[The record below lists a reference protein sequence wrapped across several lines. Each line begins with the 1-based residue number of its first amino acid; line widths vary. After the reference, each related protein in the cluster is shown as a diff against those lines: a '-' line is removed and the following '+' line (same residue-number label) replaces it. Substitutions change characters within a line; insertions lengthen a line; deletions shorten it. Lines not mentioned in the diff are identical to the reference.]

1 MLVSNFTLG
10 FNAPFTPSTDR
21 WTSGYELQ
29 ITNLDTVS
37 IEFSVEA
44 RVTYHYFGGSTSG
57 ESVIAMLHQF
67 LGRQFHADADGY
79 YCYDTR
85 TIAPNRAV
93 RWNLGPSAYQE
104 RAWTPYVDGYIT
116 LRVPV
121 IRDRQPPHGLVP
133 QAAAPV
139 PVLLSTRQ
147 QQQWRHDQSA
157 SELAISSADN
167 PQLASG
173 SAYNEIEPDTS
184 RLWRP
189 IGISTYVKDVVKA
202 SNVEPSGAPPWG
214 GGVGALERIPEDELR
229 RLLSRE
235 RRVGLGRGHDRR
247 DTD

>member
-1 MLVSNFTLG
+1 MRTG
-10 FNAPFTPSTDR
+10 TTATTQGPSHPT
-21 WTSGYELQ
+21 
-29 ITNLDTVS
+29 
-37 IEFSVEA
+37 
-44 RVTYHYFGGSTSG
+44 
-57 ESVIAMLHQF
+57 
-67 LGRQFHADADGY
+67 
-79 YCYDTR
+79 
-85 TIAPNRAV
+85 
-93 RWNLGPSAYQE
+93 GPSAGISGHRRTRNVLGLLMSMVTSRY
-104 RAWTPYVDGYIT
+104 AYLSSG
-116 LRVPV
+116 
-121 IRDRQPPHGLVP
+121 DRQPPHGLVP

-235 RRVGLGRGHDRR
+235 RPRPRRRGHDRVATLI
-247 DTD
+247 DLLTDLGPNNEELEALNVILREQGAGIVIKSDHETEGSA